1 MMFAQQDVAR
11 IAEILA
17 EASRIEIMPRFKALT
32 DGEVR
37 HKSSI
42 FDPVTEADE
51 AAERFISAALRA
63 SFPGALIVGEEA
75 ASADPSLLDRL
86 GDAPLAFVVDPI
98 DGTRN
103 FVAGLPL
110 FGVMAAAIVRGSIVA
125 GVIHDPVCQ
134 DTVHALQ
141 GEGAWLCRDG
151 RPAKRLHVAAAA
163 PLDRM
168 EGIVGTHFLP
178 EPMRTAVLNNL
189 PRLGSAT
196 WLRCSAHEYRMA
208 AGGVLPCAV
217 LQPPDAVGS
226 CAGVV
231 AAPGGRR
238 LQRAFRWHGLQADAH
253 RGRADLCTGSRELAA
268 GAGWAAGDGSRCRV
282 VGQALLIS
290 NVPMACRRSAS
301 ELRARYRPFMVSIWP
316 GSPTVSWPSAR
327 ASSP

>member
-1 MMFAQQDVAR
+1 MAMTFTQQDVVR
-11 IAEILA
+11 IADILA

-51 AAERFISAALRA
+51 AAERFISAEMGA

-75 ASADPSLLDRL
+75 TSADPSLLDRL
-86 GDAPLAFVVDPI
+86 DDAPLAFVVDPI

-110 FGVMAAAIVRGSIVA
+110 FGVMAAAVVRGEIVA

-134 DTVHALQ
+134 DTVQAVK
-141 GEGAWLCRDG
+141 GGGAWFCRDG
-151 RPAKRLHVAAAA
+151 RPARRLHVAPAA

-178 EPMRTAVLNNL
+178 EPMRTTVLNNL

-196 WLRCSAHEYRMA
+196 WLRCAAHEYRMA
-208 AGGVLPCAV
+208 AAGYCHVLFFNRLMPW
-217 LQPPDAVGS
+217 DH
-226 CAGVV
+226 
-231 AAPGGRR
+231 APGWLLHREAG
-238 LQRAFRWHGLQADAH
+238 GYSAH
-253 RGRADLCTGSRELAA
+253 F
-268 GAGWAAGDGSRCRV
+268 DGKD
-282 VGQALLIS
+282 
-290 NVPMACRRSAS
+290 
-301 ELRARYRPFMVSIWP
+301 YRPAH
-316 GSPTVSWPSAR
+316 TVGGLICAPDR
-327 ASSP
+327 ASWQAVRDGLLGG

>member
-1 MMFAQQDVAR
+1 MAMTFTQQDVVR
-11 IAEILA
+11 IADILA

-51 AAERFISAALRA
+51 AAERFISAELGA

-75 ASADPSLLDRL
+75 TSADPSLLDRL
-86 GDAPLAFVVDPI
+86 DDAPLAFVVDPI

-110 FGVMAAAIVRGSIVA
+110 FGVMAAAVVRGEIVA

-134 DTVHALQ
+134 DTVQAVK
-141 GEGAWLCRDG
+141 GGGAWFCRDG
-151 RPAKRLHVAAAA
+151 RPARRLHVAPAA

-178 EPMRTAVLNNL
+178 EPMRTTVLNNL

-196 WLRCSAHEYRMA
+196 WLRCAAHEYRMA
-208 AGGVLPCAV
+208 AAGYCHVLFFNRSG
-217 LQPPDAVGS
+217 L
-226 CAGVV
+226 V
-231 AAPGGRR
+231 AASGGRR
-238 LQRAFRWHGLQADAH
+238 VQRAFRRQGLSAGAY
-253 RGRADLCTGSRELAA
+253 RRWADLCAGSGELA
-268 GAGWAAGDGSRCRV
+268 GRAGWAAGGV
-282 VGQALLIS
+282 VVS
-290 NVPMACRRSAS
+290 FPHP
-301 ELRARYRPFMVSIWP
+301 LR
-316 GSPTVSWPSAR
+316 
-327 ASSP
+327 